1 MDSVKFYGEPPV
13 MIYDATVIQG
23 VIDRVLE
30 HFKTALYAPDETFL
44 KNMETNNLAGDDIR
58 KYQFWEWPQGVGLYA
73 LWELYHSTNDTRCL
87 ELLTTYYDERIASGL
102 PGKNINT
109 MAPILALSYVAEHT
123 KNEQYL
129 EICREWAH
137 WAAHDLARTKE
148 GGFQHITSDTVND
161 QELWDD
167 TLFMTVLALVNVGR
181 IIGNEGYIQEGIY
194 QFLIHA
200 KYLADKRTGL
210 WFHGFTF
217 HGNHNFAEALWGRGN
232 CWVTISIP
240 ILLEMVD
247 LPPSTHTLLSGYL
260 NEQVASLIALQNESG
275 MWHTLLDDPTSYLES
290 SATCGIAFGILK
302 GVHLGVLPRSY
313 SRFAMKAIEPIVGH
327 ITEGGQVL
335 QVSYGTPMGR
345 ESKDFYKQIPL
356 QPMPYGEAI
365 ALLFLMEVLVAL
377 EWRDV

>member
-1 MDSVKFYGEPPV
+1 MT
-13 MIYDATVIQG
+13 YDATTIQG
-23 VIDRVLE
+23 AIDRVLN
-30 HFKTALYAPDETFL
+30 HFKTALYAPDEIFL
-44 KNMETNNLAGDDIR
+44 KNMETNNLAGDDIA
-58 KYQFWEWPQGVGLYA
+58 KYEFWEWPQGVGLYA
-73 LWELYHSTNDTRCL
+73 LWELFRNTNDAKCL
-87 ELLTTYYDERIASGL
+87 DLLIAYYDERISKGL

-109 MAPILALSYVAEHT
+109 MAPILALSYVAEYT
-123 KNEQYL
+123 KNDQYMA
-129 EICREWAH
+129 ICLEWAE
-137 WAAHDLARTKE
+137 WAAYQLARTDE

-181 IIGNEGYIQEGIY
+181 IIGNEEYIQEGVY

-200 KYLADKRTGL
+200 KYLADKKSGL

-217 HGNHNFAEALWGRGN
+217 HGKHNFAEALWGRGN

-240 ILLEMVD
+240 ILLEMVA
-247 LPPSTHTLLSGYL
+247 LPASTHTLLTGYL
-260 NEQVASLIALQNESG
+260 HEQVKSLIAHQNVSG

-302 GVHLGVLPRSY
+302 AVHLGILPASY
-313 SRFAMKAIEPIVGH
+313 SVFAMKAVEPILGY
-327 ITEGGQVL
+327 ITDEGEVL

-345 ESKDFYKQIPL
+345 QTKEFYKQIPL
-356 QPMPYGEAI
+356 QSMPYGEAI

-377 EWRDV
+377 KQ